1 MNFENYYMLNE
12 SVIDTP
18 QFKKWFKN
26 SKIVDKEGN
35 PLVVYH
41 GTKSDFHTFDY
52 SKVGQSSGRSE
63 GQGFYFTTD
72 KDIASGY
79 STDGRIIQAYISMQ
93 KPLKFDAK
101 PFNRIQLSKLI
112 KQITVEEKSEG
123 TDAGDGFLSN
133 YGDIQ
138 YDGLNSVINSAIDG
152 LIDEE
157 SALDQLGGL
166 VGAGVSVQTI
176 NNAVTKALGYDGI
189 ISNGYSNE
197 GAKGGTII
205 IPFHP
210 NQIKS
215 INNNGNFDPNSPN
228 MNESK

>member
-1 MNFENYYMLNE
+1 MNFEKYYMLNE
-12 SVIDTP
+12 SIIDTP
-18 QFKKWFKN
+18 QFKKWFKS

-52 SKVGQSSGRSE
+52 SKVGQSGRSE

-72 KDIASGY
+72 KEIADGY
-79 STDGRIIQAYISMQ
+79 STDGKMVQAYISMQ

-112 KQITVEEKSEG
+112 KQITVQEKSEG
-123 TDAGDGFLSN
+123 IEPRDGFLSN

-152 LIDEE
+152 LIDDE

-166 VGAGVSVQTI
+166 VGGGVSVKTV

-189 ISNGYSNE
+189 ISDGF
-197 GAKGGTII
+197 GGGGQRGGTII

-215 INNNGNFDPNSPN
+215 INNSGNFDANNPNI
-228 MNESK
+228 NESN